1 MLSDAKGA
9 GSDNIGL
16 KERLHHLLG
25 GRTRITWAEY
35 TNHLNTCLE
44 LRGKLGFKM
53 SKRGLE
59 LGECWVADAEVGPSL
74 GMGAKF
80 LCEGGMGLRERLV
93 VGQRSLKFLLEPPL
107 LGRGFGRKKN
117 II

>member
-35 TNHLNTCLE
+35 TNHLKTSLE
-44 LRGKLGFKM
+44 LRLKVGFKT
-53 SKRGLE
+53 SKLHVSVRRDPMELSVTDLRVIPWSNRCLE
-59 LGECWVADAEVGPSL
+59 GRLS
-74 GMGAKF
+74 GMA
-80 LCEGGMGLRERLV
+80 RR
-93 VGQRSLKFLLEPPL
+93 
-107 LGRGFGRKKN
+107 FGSS
-117 II
+117 